1 MSKALPNAGTPG
13 KPRKRSVNI
22 NLKRSE
28 GQERRVREI
37 LEDAKADGL
46 VEVEIN
52 GKPISL
58 NSKTEIDKI
67 VEQVLKD
74 QNK

>member
-1 MSKALPNAGTPG
+1 MSSPLNPNARKPG
-13 KPRKRSVNI
+13 KRSKSI

-28 GQERRVREI
+28 GQERRVRNI
-37 LEDAKADGL
+37 LEDAIDDGL
-46 VEVEIN
+46 KEVEIN

-58 NSKTEIDKI
+58 NSKKEIEAI

-74 QNK
+74 LDK